1 MRLWFD
7 TVVPT
12 CTPANMFSRY
22 DALRG
27 SGVTFFMLD
36 QFQGNTAE
44 LWGEDPAEETEEK
57 RNGRGSVVA
66 CDFYNAGALM
76 SLEEGDI
83 VDILTKEL
91 LPSAVPEFAGKY
103 YRYNAL

>member
-1 MRLWFD
+1 M
-7 TVVPT
+7 
-12 CTPANMFSRY
+12 
-22 DALRG
+22 
-27 SGVTFFMLD
+27 
-36 QFQGNTAE
+36 
-44 LWGEDPAEETEEK
+44 
-57 RNGRGSVVA
+57 VA